1 MDPTALAALGTDP
14 QDAFAA
20 AVDAGLLD
28 LPLPGHGAT
37 AARFAALAALGRR
50 DPVLARL
57 GEGHADAYAILAELA
72 GGVPG
77 GGRWGVWAAV
87 PDSVTATP
95 GAAGWRLDGERPWCS
110 GAAICTHALVV
121 ATAPDGRRLFTVEV
135 APPHAVPV
143 DGTWPAVGMA
153 ASDSRTVR
161 FTDAPAVPVG
171 EPGAYVERPGFWH
184 GAIGVAACWYGG
196 AAGVADTLLRAA
208 RHKDVGPH
216 ALAHLG
222 AVDAVLSAARATLD
236 RAAAAIDREPQADL
250 EALAWAVRS
259 TVESTASEV
268 LDRVGRALGA
278 TPLCQDAAHAR
289 RTADLTVYLR
299 QSHAEADLAR
309 LGELAAAAEDDRW

>member
-1 MDPTALAALGTDP
+1 MPVDAAGRLRALAATG
-14 QDAFAA
+14 A
-20 AVDAGLLD
+20 LD
-28 LPLPGHGAT
+28 LPRPGGGAT
-37 AARFAALAALGRR
+37 TARFDALRSLAATEDLS
-50 DPVLARL
+50 VARL
-57 GEGHADAYAILAELA
+57 AEAHTDAVAILAEAASAVPAGALLGVWASNRSSAPLVARPRPGGWHLQGSKGFCSGVTILDAALVTADADDGERLFLVPVRA
-72 GGVPG
+72 GGVRADPS
-77 GGRWGVWAAV
+77 VWHSPALAA
-87 PDSVTATP
+87 TAT
-95 GAAGWRLDGERPWCS
+95 GAVELD
-110 GAAICTHALVV
+110 
-121 ATAPDGRRLFTVEV
+121 VEV
-135 APPHAVPV
+135 AA
-143 DGTWPAVGMA
+143 DA
-153 ASDSRTVR
+153 AI
-161 FTDAPAVPVG
+161 G
-171 EPGAYVERPGFWH
+171 GPGFYVERPGFWH